1 MQLNGSENIWKEL
14 DSLYESELNELARFN
29 KRGESLKEFRKHFE
43 KHKEVLDKDG
53 KVVYTYKTEDEY
65 DEAAHELSSFPA
77 TPIGGK
83 WTMMCLDLSTK
94 KEGLLSL
101 QKLYMIMLLWYLFQV
116 AMIIL
121 TIMELQ

>member
-1 MQLNGSENIWKEL
+1 MRLNGSENIWKEL
-14 DSLYESELNELARFN
+14 DSMYESELNELARFN

-83 WTMMCLDLSTK
+83 MDDGVYWYYMNEI
-94 KEGLLSL
+94 KEMRRINND
-101 QKLYMIMLLWYLFQV
+101 KN
-116 AMIIL
+116 
-121 TIMELQ
+121 